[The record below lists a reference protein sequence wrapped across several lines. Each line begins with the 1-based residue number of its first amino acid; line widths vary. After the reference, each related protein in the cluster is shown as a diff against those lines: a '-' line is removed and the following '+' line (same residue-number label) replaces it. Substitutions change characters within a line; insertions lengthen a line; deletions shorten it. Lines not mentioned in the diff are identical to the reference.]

1 MHHRPST
8 GKRVRQKGF
17 TRLVGD
23 ETAEGCD
30 MRWEAYK
37 QCWSNTDAHISR
49 VLARVG
55 TFQFANQVTSTE
67 PSALKPWVHWIEQL
81 YSPTL
86 MTMPPSTVHT

>member
-49 VLARVG
+49 VLVRVG
-55 TFQFANQVTSTE
+55 TFQFANQSHQHQTKRFQAMG
-67 PSALKPWVHWIEQL
+67 PLD
-81 YSPTL
+81 
-86 MTMPPSTVHT
+86 